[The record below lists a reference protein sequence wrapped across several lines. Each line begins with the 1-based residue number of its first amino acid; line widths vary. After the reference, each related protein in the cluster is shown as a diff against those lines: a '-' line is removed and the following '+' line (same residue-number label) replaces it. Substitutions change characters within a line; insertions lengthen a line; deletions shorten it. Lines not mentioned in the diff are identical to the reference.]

1 MHTTAATQCG
11 VDNGGSCSKALQ
23 VLLFVVV
30 VVVVIMAMLEVLPMA
45 GAASTVLQWV
55 RSLASVAWYRLCARA
70 TSVCCMLVQKGACTS
85 VHMCGN
91 LPQQLDTDCVE
102 GACCETMRHVPCVS
116 RQPLLKLT
124 SSLQCHI
131 TRRAAGYHSKGAA
144 LAKQGQ

>member
-45 GAASTVLQWV
+45 GAASTVLQWL

-70 TSVCCMLVQKGACTS
+70 TSVCCMLVQKVPVPVFT
-85 VHMCGN
+85 
-91 LPQQLDTDCVE
+91 CV
-102 GACCETMRHVPCVS
+102 ATY
-116 RQPLLKLT
+116 L
-124 SSLQCHI
+124 SSLTQTVWKVHAV
-131 TRRAAGYHSKGAA
+131 RP
-144 LAKQGQ
+144 